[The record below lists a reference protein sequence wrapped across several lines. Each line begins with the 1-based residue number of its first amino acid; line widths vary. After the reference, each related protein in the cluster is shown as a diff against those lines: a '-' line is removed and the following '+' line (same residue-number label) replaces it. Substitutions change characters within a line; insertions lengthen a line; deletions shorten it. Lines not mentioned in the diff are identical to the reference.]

1 MTQTVKR
8 DLSGQNSD
16 HRENP
21 DYLERQI
28 VTYLGNKRALLPFI
42 GKGLEVVKG
51 ELDKDKLTVADLFSG
66 TGIVARYAKQHADH
80 IIVNDLEAYSRV
92 TNECYLSNRSSVDT
106 FELEHLS
113 NLLRERILSTWGA
126 GFITDLYAPRDEGQ
140 ITRADRVFYT
150 RRNAMYIDTARRAID
165 DVVEQEKRNYFL
177 GPLLAAASVHANTS
191 GVFKGFYKSKEGI
204 GQFGGQGKN
213 ALTRILGEIEIGTP
227 VFSNFETSFEVHQED
242 TNELIHELEH
252 ADIVYL
258 DPPYNQH
265 PYGSNYFMLN
275 LICEYAPP
283 REVSKVSGIPKHWN
297 RSQYNRRREAESAL
311 FEVIRSCKAKFVMI
325 SYNSEGFMSHQRFLD
340 ALSSCG
346 EVMVLE
352 TPYNT
357 FRGSRNLR
365 NRAIHVTEFLY
376 LLRK

>member
-1 MTQTVKR
+1 MMDFTR
-8 DLSGQNSD
+8 RNRS

-21 DYLERQI
+21 DYLEKQI

-42 GKGLEVVKG
+42 GMGLEIVKE
-51 ELDKDKLTVADLFSG
+51 ELGKDKLVFADLFSG

-92 TNECYLSNRSSVDT
+92 TNECYLSNRSGVDPL
-106 FELEHLS
+106 ELEHLS
-113 NLLRERILSTWGA
+113 SLLEERILSTWGT
-126 GFITDLYAPRDEGQ
+126 GFLTDLYAPKDEGR
-140 ITRADRVFYT
+140 ITRTDRVFYT
-150 RRNAMYIDTARRAID
+150 RRNAMYLDTARKAIEE
-165 DVVEQEKRNYFL
+165 VVEEGKRKYFL

-227 VFSNFETSFEVHQED
+227 VFSNFETSFEVHQQD
-242 TNELIHELEH
+242 TNQLIHDLDH
-252 ADIVYL
+252 VDIAYL

-275 LICEYAPP
+275 LICDYIPP
-283 REVSKVSGIPKHWN
+283 REVSRISGIPKQWN
-297 RSQYNRRREAESAL
+297 RSKYNRRREAESML
-311 FEVIRSCKAKFVMI
+311 FEVIRSCKAEFVMI
-325 SYNSEGFMSHQRFLD
+325 SYNSEGFISQQKFLD
-340 ALSSCG
+340 ALDSCG
-346 EVMVLE
+346 EVRVLE